1 MKRLFDRE
9 RHRHRVHRYASRKRH
24 RIHRRDESAEA
35 DYRKVRREM
44 IDAERREM
52 IRLRDEGVVSDDVM
66 HTIERELDLEQLQL
80 ESDDPSA

>member
-1 MKRLFDRE
+1 
-9 RHRHRVHRYASRKRH
+9 
-24 RIHRRDESAEA
+24 
-35 DYRKVRREM
+35 M